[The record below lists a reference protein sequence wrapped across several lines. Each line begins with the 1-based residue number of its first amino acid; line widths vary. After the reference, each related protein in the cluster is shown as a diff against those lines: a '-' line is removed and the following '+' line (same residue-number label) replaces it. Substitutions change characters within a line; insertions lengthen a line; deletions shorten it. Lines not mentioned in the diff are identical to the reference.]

1 MRFLRQLGCT
11 IALCGAV
18 LAPAE
23 DRPALT
29 IYNQNF
35 ATVRQTVEL
44 DLKSG
49 ITSVRFSD
57 ATAQVEPDSV
67 ILRDLSG
74 KRVLQVLEQNYRNDP
89 VSQGRML
96 QLYEGKTIEFLRP
109 DGKTLSG
116 KIVRSGYVPGGND
129 QQQQQ
134 PIVEVEGTLR
144 FSLPGE
150 PLFPALADDTILRP
164 TFYWLIRTDAPGRGI
179 AELSYITTGLR
190 WEADY
195 NLVAPENGDVLD
207 VVGWIT
213 MANDSGK
220 TFERA
225 DIKLMAGDV
234 HKLPP
239 PQQETPYC
247 PTCIVVEAQA
257 AAPRVK
263 EKAFDEFHLYTLPL
277 PTTLHDA
284 ETKQVEFLRA
294 AGVQSKR
301 SYVYDGADI
310 GEDWRYLDSQSERTY
325 GMKSR
330 AKVGIY
336 REFMNSKANHLGV
349 ALPAGRIR
357 FYRRDDDGRLEFTGE
372 NTIDHTPKDER
383 VKIYTGDAFDL
394 VGERK
399 QTDYKTWQREVPLKG
414 GETQTIDNADESFEI
429 KLRNHKKSAA
439 EIKVVEHM
447 YRASDWKIAESS
459 QPFKKTDSRTIEFMV
474 TVPPDGEKTLT
485 YKVHYEW

>member
-1 MRFLRQLGCT
+1 MRLLRQLGW
-11 IALCGAV
+11 ILLFSSFV
-18 LAPAE
+18 LAADN

-35 ATVRQTVEL
+35 ATVRQIVVL

-49 ITSVRFSD
+49 TTSVRFSD

-67 ILRDLSG
+67 ILRDFG
-74 KRVLQVLEQNYRNDP
+74 DKRALQVLEQNYRNDP

-96 QLYEGKTIEFLRP
+96 SLYEGKTIEFLLA
-109 DGKTLSG
+109 DGKTVSG
-116 KIVRSGYVPGGND
+116 KVVRSGYVPGAE
-129 QQQQQ
+129 QLQQ
-134 PIVEVEGTLR
+134 PIVEVDGRLR

-164 TFYWLIRTDAPGRGI
+164 TFYWLIRTDQPGRSD
-179 AELSYITTGLR
+179 AELSYITGGLK

-213 MANDSGK
+213 MSNGSGK
-220 TFERA
+220 TFENA

-247 PTCIVVEAQA
+247 PTCSVVTVSAEVA
-257 AAPRVK
+257 RVK

-294 AGVQSKR
+294 SGVRSKR

-310 GEDWRYLDSQSERTY
+310 GDDWEYQESQSDRGY
-325 GMKSR
+325 GTKSKG
-330 AKVGIY
+330 KVAIY
-336 REFMNSKANHLGV
+336 REFMNSKANHLGMP
-349 ALPAGRIR
+349 LPHGRIR

-383 VKIYTGDAFDL
+383 VRIYTGDAFDL

-399 QTDYKTWQREVPLKG
+399 QTDFKTWTREAARKG
-414 GETQTIDNADESFEI
+414 GSETIDNTDETFEI
-429 KLRNHKKSAA
+429 KLRNHKKSAV
-439 EIKVVEHM
+439 EVKVVEHL
-447 YRASDWKIAESS
+447 YRSATWKIAESS
-459 QPFKKTDSRTIEFMV
+459 QAFKKTDSRTIEFMV
-474 TVPPDGEKTLT
+474 TVPPDGEKTVT
-485 YKVHYEW
+485 YRVHYEW